1 MGGEHDSDPSSV
13 EFCHLVG
20 MDYMSCSPFRFPIAR
35 LAGAQAVVKE
45 KKKEERRKKRKA
57 LRKRGFSPFRSML
70 DEKIKFEYN

>member
-45 KKKEERRKKRKA
+45 KKKEERRKRKEEGNE
-57 LRKRGFSPFRSML
+57 KPSGNGGFPHSGL
-70 DEKIKFEYN
+70 CLTKK